1 MKKLLII
8 DNHDSFTFN
17 LVDLLRPICRELNI
31 PMQIIFSEELDLDEV
46 ENFSHILISPGPDVP
61 RAYPNNF
68 AMLKRLFSA

>member
-46 ENFSHILISPGPDVP
+46 ENF
-61 RAYPNNF
+61 
-68 AMLKRLFSA
+68 